1 MNLISISW
9 KSLQFNRLTFFLNV
23 LLVAFGTGILTLLLL
38 VSTQAGEKLKGNAN
52 GIDLVVGAKGSP
64 LQLIL
69 SSIYFIDFPT
79 GNISL
84 TDAQNL
90 ARNPMVKRAVPLA
103 LGDNYAGFR
112 IVGTDTSYVNL
123 YRLKLS
129 KGRFWKNDFEVV
141 IGSEVARIKK
151 LKIGDRINGSHGLTS
166 DEDVHEENQN
176 TITGILKPTGNTTD
190 NLVLTSIESIWKMHG
205 IEEDHEE
212 PKHQSKKEITS
223 LLIQYRSRMS
233 IVLFPLMVN
242 KSTSM
247 QAASPAKESARLFS
261 LIGVGVETAK
271 WFAIIVMLISAIS
284 IFVTLYNSLKERMYD
299 LAIMRVM
306 GASQLKIFMIIIL
319 EGIILTVIGSVVG
332 IFSGHVCLHM
342 IGYFQDSPQARLN
355 GFYFMPEELYLAAGG
370 FSIGILAAILPAF
383 QAYRVDI
390 SQTISRG

>member
-23 LLVAFGTGILTLLLL
+23 LLIAFGTGILTLLLL
-38 VSTQAGEKLKGNAN
+38 GSTQAGEKLKGNAN

-84 TDAQNL
+84 ADAQNL
-90 ARNPMVKRAVPLA
+90 AKNPMVKRAVPLA

-123 YRLKLS
+123 YNLKLAQ
-129 KGRFWKNDFEVV
+129 GNFWKNDFEVV
-141 IGSEVARIKK
+141 IGSEVAIMKK
-151 LKIGDRINGSHGLTS
+151 LKVGDKFNGSHGLSS
-166 DEDVHEENQN
+166 DEDVHEGNQN
-176 TITGILKPTGNTTD
+176 TITGILEPSGNTTD

-205 IEEDHEE
+205 INDDHEE
-212 PKHQSKKEITS
+212 PDHESKKEITS

-233 IVLFPLMVN
+233 IVLFPMMVN

-271 WFAIIVMLISAIS
+271 WFGIIVMLISAIS

-306 GASQLKIFMIIIL
+306 GASRLKIFMIIIL
-319 EGIILTVIGSVVG
+319 EGIILTTIGSIIGV
-332 IFSGHVCLHM
+332 FFAHFCLHL
-342 IGYFQDSPQARLN
+342 ICYFQELSP
-355 GFYFMPEELYLAAGG
+355 E
-370 FSIGILAAILPAF
+370 
-383 QAYRVDI
+383 
-390 SQTISRG
+390 